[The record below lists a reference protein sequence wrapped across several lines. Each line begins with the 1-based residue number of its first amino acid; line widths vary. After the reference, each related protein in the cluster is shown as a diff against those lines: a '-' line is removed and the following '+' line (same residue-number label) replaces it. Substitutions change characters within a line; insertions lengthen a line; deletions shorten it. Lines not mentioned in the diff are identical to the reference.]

1 MTQQKAIAVT
11 GNNIANVNTPGYS
24 RQRLNMEQN
33 EPVRYQGGLMGSG
46 VKPNRTIQRIYDRF
60 LRAQINNEEHGLGR
74 WQAEKEALEK
84 VELMFDEASGYGL
97 NNAMSKFWN
106 SWQDL
111 AGNPSGHV
119 ERTTLLADSQ
129 ALTGTFNKL
138 YTDVQKVQQDID
150 LNIKGTIDDV
160 NRLSEQI
167 ADLNAK
173 IARVEVN
180 GQAAN
185 SYRDNRDLLL
195 KELSAIIEVESFED
209 SDGYLTVSAGAGK
222 PLVDNTNSW
231 ELTSADNGSG
241 LQDVFWIDSSGATV
255 NITSDLKGGKL
266 KGWTEARDVIIPDY
280 LNRLDTLAQGVI
292 NDVNGL
298 HGSGFALDGSQNNF
312 FTGSSAS
319 DMAVAENI
327 AGNSDLIAAS
337 STLAGIPGDNSN
349 AIAIANLQNSLQM
362 SGSSATYDDYYN
374 SIISDVGSSVLN
386 ASVRFDHQ
394 ITIVARMDNYR
405 EEVSGVSLDEEMVNL
420 VKYQH
425 AYDAAAKVISSAD
438 ELLSTLINMI

>member
-33 EPVRYQGGLMGSG
+33 EPVLYKGGLMGSG
-46 VKPNRTIQRIYDRF
+46 VKANRTIQRIYDRF
-60 LRAQINNEEHGLGR
+60 LRAQINNEEQGLGR

-84 VELMFDEASGYGL
+84 VELMFDEVSGYGL
-97 NNAMSKFWN
+97 NNAMGKFWN

-111 AGNPSGHV
+111 ANNPGGHV
-119 ERTTLLADSQ
+119 ERTTLLADTQ
-129 ALTGTFNKL
+129 VLTGSFNKL
-138 YTDVQKVQQDID
+138 YKDVQKVSQDID
-150 LNIKGTIDDV
+150 LNIKGTIQEV
-160 NRLSEQI
+160 NRLTEQL
-167 ADLNAK
+167 ADLNTK

-195 KELSAIIEVESFED
+195 KELSEIIEVESFED
-209 SDGYLTVSAGAGK
+209 SDGYLTVSVGAGK

-231 ELTSADNGSG
+231 ELTSGVNASG
-241 LQDVFWIDSSGATV
+241 FQDIFWVDSSGATI

-298 HGSGFALDGSQNNF
+298 HSSGFALDGSQNDL

-319 DMAVAENI
+319 DMAVAGNI

-337 STLAGIPGDNSN
+337 TTLAGIPGDNTN

-362 SGSSATYDDYYN
+362 NGNSATYDDYYN

-394 ITIVARMDNYR
+394 TAIVARMDNYR